1 MTIDNFN
8 KKMMKLKNELEHDR
22 AETQKLKASN
32 DNMIFVNEKLNKAY
46 SKLVLKLEEK
56 KLND

>member
-8 KKMMKLKNELEHDR
+8 KKMMKLKSELEHDR